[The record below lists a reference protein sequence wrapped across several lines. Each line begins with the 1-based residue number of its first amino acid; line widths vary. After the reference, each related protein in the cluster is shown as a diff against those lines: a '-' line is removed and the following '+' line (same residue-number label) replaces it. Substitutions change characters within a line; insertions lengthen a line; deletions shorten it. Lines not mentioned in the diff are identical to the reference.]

1 MTTSYSEHM
10 KGITKERLLEGLV
23 GYGLFSEKLPPFLT
37 SEDFYDF
44 CMDEDNHPK
53 SSNSN
58 SGLFKNKHVSEYIQY
73 ANMRNINV
81 PRLLAVPEPI
91 AYFNLCHCL
100 SQYWPELTDYFESK
114 TKNDDF
120 KISRI
125 HIRRIKESKIIF
137 SLGSSYDSS
146 GVTWSWVK
154 KVVNRPVS
162 KVFSMNYKNL
172 SEDDNSIPKIKIKS
186 RFVVHADVSN
196 CFGSI
201 YTHALSWA
209 LIGKNQGKI
218 QRNGYWHNEIDTYTM
233 NVNKGETHG
242 ILIGGHAFNIIS
254 EIILVAVDEKLKDRY
269 KYIRNI
275 DDYECF
281 VEDYQNAESFLIDL
295 EAELRVYGLTLN
307 HKKTE
312 ISELPMTY
320 ESDWIR
326 ELRYFEEGDYFD
338 YKETVHFLD
347 FAIALMKKNDG
358 NSAVLNY
365 AIQVL
370 SDKKKSISATEYF
383 LDTVHHLAL
392 IYPYLISL
400 MDENVFS
407 SITDENLKLE
417 YIKSFSNDI
426 YEVGLKKNYY
436 EALSYALLFSIKY
449 NFRVSGKVFENI
461 ENSRDAILYLLG
473 YIHDKKFNN
482 HSKVIKNYKKLAEDL
497 NQNNFDEYWLFI
509 YEVFTKGKFNN
520 GDWKKM
526 KEKNVSFIK
535 DAFKLA

>member
-1 MTTSYSEHM
+1 M
-10 KGITKERLLEGLV
+10 KAITKEKLLEGLV

-37 SEDFYDF
+37 SEDFYSF
-44 CMDEDNHPK
+44 CMNEDNHPK

-58 SGLFKNKHVSEYIQY
+58 SGLFKSNHFSEYIQY
-73 ANMRNINV
+73 SNMRNINV

-100 SQYWPELTDYFESK
+100 SQNWSELANYFESK
-114 TKNDDF
+114 TQNDKF
-120 KISRI
+120 KVSRI

-137 SLGSSYDSS
+137 VLGSSYDSS
-146 GVTWSWVK
+146 GITQNWVK
-154 KVVNRPVS
+154 KTIKQSIS
-162 KVFSMNYKNL
+162 KLFSMNYKDI
-172 SEDDNSIPKIKIKS
+172 SEDDNPTPKVRIKS
-186 RFVVHADVSN
+186 SFVVRADVSN

-209 LIGKNQGKI
+209 LVGKDQGKS
-218 QRNGYWHNEIDTYTM
+218 QRNGYWHNEIDNFTM

-242 ILIGGHAFNIIS
+242 ILIGAHAFNIIS
-254 EIILVAVDEKLKDRY
+254 EIILIAVDEKLKDRY

-275 DDYECF
+275 DDYECY
-281 VEDYQNAESFLIDL
+281 VEDYQTAENFLINL

-312 ISELPMTY
+312 IIELPITH
-320 ESDWIR
+320 EADWIR
-326 ELRYFEEGDYFD
+326 ELRYYEEGDYFD

-358 NSAVLNY
+358 NSAILNY

-370 SDKKKSISATEYF
+370 SDKKKSASATEYF

-400 MDENVFS
+400 MEENVFS
-407 SITDENLKLE
+407 SISNKKLKIK
-417 YIKSFSNDI
+417 YIKSFSDDI
-426 YEVGLKKNYY
+426 YEIGLRKNYY

-449 NFRVSGKVFENI
+449 DFKVSDEVFEDI
-461 ENSRDAILYLLG
+461 ENSRDCILYLLG
-473 YIHDKKFNN
+473 YIHDKKFIN
-482 HSKVIKNYKKLAEDL
+482 HSTVTKKYKNLAEKL
-497 NQNNFDEYWLFI
+497 NKNSFDEYWLFI
-509 YEVFTKGKFNN
+509 YEVFTKGKFKN
-520 GDWKKM
+520 GNWKNM
-526 KEKNVSFIK
+526 KEQNISFLR
-535 DAFKLA
+535 DAFKVA

>member
-1 MTTSYSEHM
+1 MTISYSEHM
-10 KGITKERLLEGLV
+10 KGITKEKLLEGLV
-23 GYGLFSEKLPPFLT
+23 GHGLFSEKLPPFLT
-37 SEDFYDF
+37 SEDFYSF
-44 CMDEDNHPK
+44 CMNESNYPK
-53 SSNSN
+53 SSNNN
-58 SGLFKNKHVSEYIQY
+58 SGLFKDKHVSEYIHY

-81 PRLLAVPEPI
+81 PRLLAIPEPI
-91 AYFNLCHCL
+91 AYFNLSYCL
-100 SQYWPELTDYFESK
+100 SKYWVELTDYFEAK
-114 TKNDDF
+114 TKNDKF
-120 KISRI
+120 KVSRI
-125 HIRRIKESKIIF
+125 HIRKIKESKTIF
-137 SLGSSYDSS
+137 SLGRSYDSS
-146 GVTWSWVK
+146 GITWNWVK
-154 KVVNRPVS
+154 KTIKQPVPQ
-162 KVFSMNYKNL
+162 VFLMNYKDL
-172 SEDDNSIPKIKIKS
+172 SEDDNPSPKIRIKS

-209 LIGKNQGKI
+209 LMGKNQGKI

-242 ILIGGHAFNIIS
+242 ILIGGHAFNIVS

-281 VEDYQNAESFLIDL
+281 VEDYQTAEKFLIDL

-312 ISELPMTY
+312 IAELPMSH
-320 ESDWIR
+320 EADWIR

-347 FAIALMKKNDG
+347 FAIALMKKSNG

-370 SDKKKSISATEYF
+370 SSKKKSTSATEYF
-383 LDTVHHLAL
+383 LDTVHHLTL

-407 SITDENLKLE
+407 SITDEKSKFE
-417 YIKSFSNDI
+417 YIRCFSKNI
-426 YEVGLKKNYY
+426 YEIGLRNNYY

-449 NFRVSGKVFENI
+449 EFKVSDDVFEDI
-461 ENSRDAILYLLG
+461 EDSKDAVLYLLG
-473 YIHDKKFNN
+473 YLHDKKFKN
-482 HSKVIKNYKKLAEDL
+482 HSKIIKKYIRLAEDL
-497 NQNNFDEYWLFI
+497 NKNNFNEYWLFI
-509 YEVFTKGKFNN
+509 YEVFTKGKFKN
-520 GDWKKM
+520 GDWKNM
-526 KEKNVSFIK
+526 KEENISFLR
-535 DAFKLA
+535 DGFKVA

>member
-1 MTTSYSEHM
+1 MTISYSEHM
-10 KGITKERLLEGLV
+10 KGITKEKLLEGLV

-37 SEDFYDF
+37 SEDFYNF
-44 CMDEDNHPK
+44 CMNEDNHPK
-53 SSNSN
+53 SSNNS
-58 SGLFKNKHVSEYIQY
+58 SGLFKAKHVSEYIKY
-73 ANMRNINV
+73 SNMRNINV

-100 SQYWPELTDYFESK
+100 SQYWTELTDYFESK
-114 TKNDDF
+114 TKNDEF

-125 HIRRIKESKIIF
+125 HIRKIKESKTIF

-146 GVTWSWVK
+146 GITWNWVK
-154 KVVNRPVS
+154 RVIRQPVS
-162 KVFSMNYKNL
+162 KVFSMNYKDW
-172 SEDDNSIPKIKIKS
+172 SEDDNPTPKIRIKS
-186 RFVVHADVSN
+186 RFLVHADVSN

-201 YTHALSWA
+201 YTHALSWVLA
-209 LIGKNQGKI
+209 GKNQGKT

-242 ILIGGHAFNIIS
+242 ILIGSHAFNIIS
-254 EIILVAVDEKLKDRY
+254 EIILIAVDEKLKDKY

-281 VEDYQNAESFLIDL
+281 VEDYQTAEKFLIDL

-312 ISELPMTY
+312 ITELPITY
-320 ESDWIR
+320 EADWIR

-370 SDKKKSISATEYF
+370 SDKKKSVSATDYF

-392 IYPYLISL
+392 LYPYLISL
-400 MDENVFS
+400 MDENVFL
-407 SITDENLKLE
+407 SITDEKLKFK
-417 YIKSFSNDI
+417 YIESFSSDI
-426 YEVGLKKNYY
+426 YEIGLRKNYY

-449 NFRVSGKVFENI
+449 DFKVSDKVFEDI

-473 YIHDKKFNN
+473 YIHDKKFNS
-482 HSKVIKNYKKLAEDL
+482 HSTIIKKYKKLAEDL
-497 NQNNFDEYWLFI
+497 NQNSFDEYWLFI
-509 YEVFTKGKFNN
+509 YEVFTKGKFKN
-520 GDWKKM
+520 GDWKNM
-526 KEKNVSFIK
+526 KEQDVSFLR
-535 DAFKLA
+535 DAFKVV